1 MSQYAAPGGFETTGM
16 PSRDELKQA
25 SSRWWLFLI
34 LGIASVALGMV
45 LLFDLVVA
53 VETLALFIAFG
64 LIFTGFEELLG
75 SSRYRR
81 GLSIAAGLFLIVA
94 GIVAMAWPGIT
105 LWALAVVT
113 AIGLI
118 FSGAVRVTA
127 ALIDRPEGW
136 GWLLAGGIASL
147 VIGGVALVWPDV
159 TVLALALL
167 LGIRMIIFGA
177 AEIASALQLRS
188 LGNSLAS

>member
-16 PSRDELKQA
+16 PSRDELKEA
-25 SSRWWLFLI
+25 SSRWWLFLV
-34 LGIASVALGMV
+34 LGIASVALGLV

-64 LIFTGFEELLG
+64 LIFTGLEELLG

-81 GLSIAAGLFLIVA
+81 ALSIAAGLFLIVA

-147 VIGGVALVWPDV
+147 VIGGVALAWPDV

-188 LGNSLAS
+188 LGSSLAS

>member
-1 MSQYAAPGGFETTGM
+1 MSQYAAPGGFETAGL
-16 PSRDELKQA
+16 PSSEELREA

-34 LGIASVALGMV
+34 LGIASVVLGMI

-64 LIFTGFEELLG
+64 LVFTGVEELLG

-81 GLSIAAGLFLIVA
+81 TFSIAAGIFLIVA

-113 AIGLI
+113 AIGLVL
-118 FSGAVRVTA
+118 SGVVRVAA
-127 ALIDRPEGW
+127 ALMDRPGGW
-136 GWLLAGGIASL
+136 VWLLAGGIISL
-147 VIGGVALVWPDV
+147 VVGVMAIAWPDV
-159 TVLALALL
+159 TVLALAIL
-167 LGIRMIIFGA
+167 LGIRMIIFGVV
-177 AEIASALQLRS
+177 EIASALQLRS
-188 LGNSLAS
+188 LRAEV